1 MNRWRKEINRLSK
14 GMPNI
19 YLEVTIE
26 KNWRYQNFHF
36 LSFKNLPPVFG
47 ELQLMQ
53 ISLNF
58 QTSCC
63 NLKKRSE
70 SRGLYVA
77 FLLFLFW
84 KEWRCSILRS
94 KSACILLNKNINYK
108 KETGLK
114 IKNPIHSL
122 RETNLVLQLT

>member
-14 GMPNI
+14 GMPNL

-58 QTSCC
+58 QTPCC
-63 NLKKRSE
+63 NLKI
-70 SRGLYVA
+70 RGLRA
-77 FLLFLFW
+77 EACMWLFCCFYFE
-84 KEWRCSILRS
+84 KNDDVLRS
-94 KSACILLNKNINYK
+94 KSAYILLNKNINYK
-108 KETGLK
+108 KETEFK